1 MRIAIVGGGIAGLA
15 SAVFLARAGRDITL
29 FEAMP
34 RIAAEGTG
42 ILLQP
47 AGFDVLRRLELGA
60 AALAH
65 GCAIERIVTRSGE
78 DTLMDL
84 SYTEMWS
91 GLHALGIRRPM
102 LAALLLESA
111 RAAGANVHFDLGI
124 EEVEDGQD
132 AAWVR
137 TRDTKERLGPY
148 DLILICNG
156 MFSKLRGAAG
166 EAHQRMHR
174 RGVYSLVA
182 PLPEGLA
189 RNALLQRLDGRRDAV
204 GLLPIGRGTGQTPL
218 VSFFWNAQAS
228 ERPALEARGF
238 ETWRRYIEGF
248 CPEAGELLTAAGSF
262 SSLTFFSTAQ
272 ISMPRWHGQRTLVMG
287 DAAHALDPHLGLGA
301 TMALLDAEAFDECL
315 RQARGG
321 IGPALSAY
329 QALRQR
335 AVAPYARVSRLW
347 SYLDGAGLSALRR
360 RLFLMAA
367 RRRFIRRRLLRHVC
381 GYTDAA
387 QESR

>member
-1 MRIAIVGGGIAGLA
+1 
-15 SAVFLARAGRDITL
+15 
-29 FEAMP
+29 
-34 RIAAEGTG
+34 
-42 ILLQP
+42 
-47 AGFDVLRRLELGA
+47 
-60 AALAH
+60 
-65 GCAIERIVTRSGE
+65 
-78 DTLMDL
+78 
-84 SYTEMWS
+84 
-91 GLHALGIRRPM
+91 M

-111 RAAGANVHFDLGI
+111 RAAGANVHFELGI

-148 DLILICNG
+148 DLVLIGNG
-156 MFSKLRGAAG
+156 MFSRLRGAVG
-166 EAHQRMHR
+166 EARVRMHR

-182 PLPEGLA
+182 PLPDGMA
-189 RNALLQRLDGRRDAV
+189 RNALLQRLDGLRDAV

-218 VSFFWNAQAS
+218 VSFFWNAEAR

-248 CPEAGELLTAAGSF
+248 CPEAADLLAAAGSF
-262 SSLTFFSTAQ
+262 SAMTFFSTAQ
-272 ISMPRWHGQRTLVMG
+272 ISMPRWHGRRTLVMG

-315 RQARGG
+315 QQSRGDLG
-321 IGPALSAY
+321 AALRAF

-335 AVAPYARVSRLW
+335 ALAPYARVSRLW

-360 RLFLMAA
+360 RLFLVAA
-367 RRRFIRRRLLRHVC
+367 RRGFVRRRLLRHVC
-381 GYTDAA
+381 GYANAA
-387 QESR
+387 QAVR

>member
-84 SYTEMWS
+84 SYAEMWS

-124 EEVEDGQD
+124 EEVEDGPT

-148 DLILICNG
+148 DLVLIGNG
-156 MFSKLRGAAG
+156 MFSKLRSVAG
-166 EAHQRMHR
+166 EARVHVHR

-182 PLPEGLA
+182 PLPEGMA
-189 RNALLQRLDGRRDAV
+189 RNALLQRLDGMRDAV
-204 GLLPIGRGTGQTPL
+204 GLLPIGRGTGQVPL

-238 ETWRRYIEGF
+238 EPWRRYIETF
-248 CPEAGELLTAAGSF
+248 CPEARELLAAAAGF
-262 SSLTFFSTAQ
+262 DGLTFFTTAQ
-272 ISMPRWHGQRTLVMG
+272 VSMSRWHGQRTLVLG

-301 TMALLDAEAFDECL
+301 TMALLDAECLEECL
-315 RQARGG
+315 HRAPGD
-321 IGPALSAY
+321 IGAALAAF

-335 AVAPYARVSRLW
+335 ALAPYARVSHLW
-347 SYLDGAGLSALRR
+347 SRLDGAGLSAWRR
-360 RLFLMAA
+360 RLFLVAA
-367 RRRFIRRRLLRHVC
+367 RPRFIRRRLLRHVC
-381 GYTDAA
+381 GYTVAA
-387 QESR
+387 TQSH